1 MSVMSPVI
9 ETTYNKVLSQTY
21 GLLSKTLLWSALV
34 AFLSIQSGIVN
45 SFYGIGFGGFAIFM
59 VAYFGVLFAIEKTK
73 NSGWGLFW
81 VFVLTGLLGFSISPL
96 INFAIGSGQGDSV
109 VLALGGTGL
118 IFFMMSAYGRS
129 TNKDLSSWSKL
140 LFFGILGA
148 FILSILNVF
157 LFQVPVISLVISVVF
172 AVLSSMLISYQTQ
185 AIISGGETNYIS
197 ATVTLFVALYNI
209 FSSLLQIILTFSD
222 E

>member
-45 SFYGIGFGGFAIFM
+45 SFYGIGFGGFVVFM

>member
-45 SFYGIGFGGFAIFM
+45 SFYGIGFGGFAVFM

-96 INFAIGSGQGDSV
+96 INFAIGSGQSDAV